1 MIERAT
7 FRSGDHIDPHDR
19 GEPGPV
25 KSALSPGT
33 MRRADAGLAFALGL
47 PRPS

>member
-19 GEPGPV
+19 AEPRPAKG
-25 KSALSPGT
+25 ALSPGT

-47 PRPS
+47 PRPA